1 MSDPAAIVDSFVRL
15 TSRCLD
21 ALLTVYGGNERPT
34 VWTGL
39 WLVPRDGSD
48 PVRSGVLEGLG
59 SFHLHGIGCRFE
71 LDTGEDVDI
80 DWDWDGRAVFNSWR
94 LLMYAHSTGDET
106 VTRQELRAAAHQA
119 PSVVTLEADK
129 FTFSHRRYDVT
140 RPES

>member
-1 MSDPAAIVDSFVRL
+1 MSDPAAIVETFVRL

-48 PVRSGVLEGLG
+48 PVRSGVLDELG
-59 SFHLHGIGCRFE
+59 SFHLHGVGCRFE
-71 LDTGEDVDI
+71 LDSGEDLDV

-94 LLMYAHSTGDET
+94 ILMYAHSTGDEA
-106 VTRQELRAAAHQA
+106 VTEQALRATALQA
-119 PSVVTLEADK
+119 PSVVVLEADK
-129 FTFSHRRYDVT
+129 FIFSHRRYDVT
-140 RPES
+140 RSES